1 MCSLMCNIYIYVLK
15 WLLLLNGRAKSKSLN
30 TMACPSQEGKT
41 HIGWEGASQSA
52 RPTGPCT
59 QTKLQEALQE
69 ACMRLVVG
77 KLRKDPLNGPEARR
91 FVSKSNGL
99 LLQNASVG
107 KSDLYKQLPSP
118 AIHSCRRCGAMAFAW
133 AIKIA
138 YASSM
143 QVNLAIRRR
152 SRRTSWESLYVHEV
166 YIGIFCNYSN
176 DQPCQIKSGVSL
188 SNHIDIVLATSY
200 VISHTLGNML

>member
-1 MCSLMCNIYIYVLK
+1 MAPSLEWK
-15 WLLLLNGRAKSKSLN
+15 GQKQKSKHNGVPISRGKNKYRLRRCESIRTPYRTMHLN
-30 TMACPSQEGKT
+30 
-41 HIGWEGASQSA
+41 
-52 RPTGPCT
+52 
-59 QTKLQEALQE
+59 EAAGGFAGGLYE

-138 YASSM
+138 SASSM
-143 QVNLAIRRR
+143 QVNPAIRRR
-152 SRRTSWESLYVHEV
+152 SRRTSWESLYVHGV

>member
-1 MCSLMCNIYIYVLK
+1 MAPSLEWKGQKQKSEHNGVPISRGKNKYRLRRCESIRTPYRTMH
-15 WLLLLNGRAKSKSLN
+15 LN
-30 TMACPSQEGKT
+30 
-41 HIGWEGASQSA
+41 
-52 RPTGPCT
+52 
-59 QTKLQEALQE
+59 EAAGGFAGGMYE
-69 ACMRLVVG
+69 ACSRQAQ
-77 KLRKDPLNGPEARR
+77 D
-91 FVSKSNGL
+91 KSRSEEICL
-99 LLQNASVG
+99 KVKWPSPKCVCRET
-107 KSDLYKQLPSP
+107 DLHKQLPSP

-138 YASSM
+138 SASSM

-166 YIGIFCNYSN
+166 YIGILCNYSN

-188 SNHIDIVLATSY
+188 SNHIVIVLATSY